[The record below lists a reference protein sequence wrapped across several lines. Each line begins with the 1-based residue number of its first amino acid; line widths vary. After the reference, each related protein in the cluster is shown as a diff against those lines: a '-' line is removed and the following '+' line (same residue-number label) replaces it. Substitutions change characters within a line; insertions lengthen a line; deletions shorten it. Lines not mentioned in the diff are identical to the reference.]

1 MSEQNYWQR
10 TQRRLTRRSLFGVAA
25 GTAGAAALL
34 ACGNRQASSG
44 QASGT
49 SSSSG
54 SQTPKP
60 GGQFN
65 TSQITTPPTLDQ
77 QRNTSGNIGNIVGAV
92 QSRLLAFKTGTD
104 GATTTEN
111 HEVEPDLALSVDSP
125 DAVVWTVKLRPDAK
139 FHNVAPVNG
148 HPVTSED
155 VKTTFVRALG
165 KENPGR
171 GALDMVDDAQI
182 QTPAP
187 DTVVFTL
194 KYPFAQFKAKLASV
208 AYSSIFPRE
217 IATGSYDSA
226 KMPIGSGPFVFDSN
240 QPDVAYTLKKNPA
253 WHFQGRPYV
262 DSIRWAIIPDTGQ
275 QQAQF
280 TGGHLDVV
288 GMVESAPVTPND
300 LTQYKKDNPKA
311 QVVRSD
317 PSSPQLLYFQLG
329 DPASAFQDIRLR
341 RAFSMAIDRD
351 ALNKAVWNNDA
362 EPQFHVHLTQGKWAL
377 HQNELPS
384 DTAQYYKYD
393 PANAKKL
400 LDASGFTDRQFK
412 LLYIVPFQGADYVKV
427 SLALAN
433 MLSQAGIKIQPVQVD
448 YNKDYFG
455 TNGVGIR
462 FGVYDKDSVVCTG
475 ISALD
480 NVDDFLWNYYSTK
493 ATQGISRLKDPT
505 IDDMIAK
512 ARTLVDE
519 NAAVKAYKDVQIYI
533 ADKMYTVA
541 GLPEPNSYILVN
553 PRVQNYQ
560 FSVNHGYG
568 TETFAKLWLN
578 AQ

>member
-1 MSEQNYWQR
+1 MSDPGYWSLR
-10 TQRRLTRRSLFGVAA
+10 KRRLSRRSVIAAAA
-25 GTAGAAALL
+25 GTAGVALAA
-34 ACGNRQASSG
+34 ACGNRQGGASQSSG
-44 QASGT
+44 ASPAT
-49 SSSSG
+49 SAN
-54 SQTPKP
+54 QTPKP

-77 QRNTSGNIGNIVGAV
+77 QRSTSGNIGNIVGAV

-104 GATTTEN
+104 SMVTEN
-111 HEVEPDLALSVDSP
+111 HEVEPDLALTIESP
-125 DAVVWTVKLRPDAK
+125 DAVTWTLKLRTDAK
-139 FHNVAPVNG
+139 FHNIAPVNG

-155 VKTTFVRALG
+155 VKATFTRALG

-171 GALDMVDDAQI
+171 GALDMMDETQI
-182 QTPAP
+182 QTPSP
-187 DTVVFTL
+187 DTVIFKL
-194 KYPFAQFKAKLASV
+194 KYPFAQFKGKLASV

-217 IATGSYDSA
+217 VLAGGYDSA
-226 KMPIGSGPFVFDSN
+226 KTPIGSGPFILDSN
-240 QPDVAYTLKKNPA
+240 QPDVAYILKKNPEYY
-253 WHFQGRPYV
+253 QKGRPYV

-288 GMVESAPVTPND
+288 GMVESAPVVPND
-300 LTQYKKDNPKA
+300 LPAYKKDNPKA

-317 PSSPQLLYFQLG
+317 PSSPQVLYFQLG

-351 ALNKAVWNNDA
+351 ALKKAVWNDDA

-377 HQNELPS
+377 HQNELPAE
-384 DTAQYYKYD
+384 TAPWYKYD

-400 LDASGFTDRQFK
+400 LEASGFADRQFK

-427 SLALAN
+427 SLAVAN
-433 MLSQAGIKIQPVQVD
+433 MLSQAGIKIQAVQVD

-455 TNGVGIR
+455 SNGVGIR

-505 IDDMIAK
+505 VDDMISK
-512 ARTLVDE
+512 ARTLVDDA
-519 NAAVKAYKDVQIYI
+519 AAVKAYKEVQTYI

-541 GLPEPNSYILVN
+541 GLPEPYAYILVN
-553 PRVQNYQ
+553 QRVQNYP

-568 TETFAKLWLN
+568 TETFSKLWFN
-578 AQ
+578 A

>member
-1 MSEQNYWQR
+1 MEELGYWH
-10 TQRRLTRRSLFGVAA
+10 RRARRVSRRVLLGGAA
-25 GTAGAAALL
+25 AGAAAVAA
-34 ACGNRQASSG
+34 ACGNRQGGGSG
-44 QASGT
+44 QSTAG
-49 SSSSG
+49 SSAPSATN
-54 SQTPKP
+54 QTPKP
-60 GGQFN
+60 GGQLSV
-65 TSQITTPPTLDQ
+65 SQITTPPTLDT
-77 QRNTSGNIGNIVGAV
+77 QRSTSGNIGNIVGAV
-92 QSRLLAFKTGTD
+92 QSRLLAFKTGPD
-104 GATTTEN
+104 PQVTEN
-111 HEVEPDLALSVDSP
+111 HEVEPDLALSVESP
-125 DAVVWTVKLRPDAK
+125 DAVTWTLKLRTDAK
-139 FHNVAPVNG
+139 FHNIAPVNG
-148 HPVTSED
+148 HAVTSED
-155 VKTTFVRALG
+155 VKSTFIRAVG

-171 GALDMVDDAQI
+171 GALDMIDETQI

-187 DTVVFTL
+187 DTVVFKL
-194 KYPFAQFKAKLASV
+194 RYPFAQFKGKLASV

-217 IATGSYDSA
+217 VLAGSYDSA
-226 KMPIGSGPFVFDSN
+226 KTPIGSGPFTLESN
-240 QPDVAYTLKKNPA
+240 TPDVAYILKKNPD
-253 WHFQGRPYV
+253 WFQTGRPYV
-262 DSIRWAIIPDTGQ
+262 DSIRWAIIPDPGP

-280 TGGHLDVV
+280 TGGHLDVT

-300 LTQYKKDNPKA
+300 LPAYKKDNPRA

-329 DPASAFQDIRLR
+329 DSASAFQDIRLR

-351 ALNKAVWNNDA
+351 TLNKAVWNNDA

-377 HQNELPS
+377 HQNELPAE
-384 DTAQYYKYD
+384 TAQWYKYD

-400 LDASGFTDRQFK
+400 LDAAGATDRQFK

-433 MLSQAGIKIQPVQVD
+433 MLQAAGIKITAVQVD

-455 TNGVGIR
+455 SNGVGIR

-493 ATQGISRLKDPT
+493 ATQGISKLKDPA
-505 IDDMIAK
+505 IDDMISK
-512 ARTLVDE
+512 ARTLVDDT
-519 NAAVKAYKDVQIYI
+519 AAVKAYKDVQIYI

-541 GLPEPNSYILVN
+541 GLPEPYAYIMVS

-560 FSVNHGYG
+560 FSVKHGYG
-568 TETFAKLWLN
+568 TETFSKLWL
-578 AQ
+578 QG

>member
-1 MSEQNYWQR
+1 V
-10 TQRRLTRRSLFGVAA
+10 LAA
-25 GTAGAAALL
+25 AAGAAGVAVAV
-34 ACGNRQASSG
+34 ACGNRQGGAG
-44 QASGT
+44 QSSGT
-49 SSSSG
+49 SSSSAN
-54 SQTPKP
+54 QTPKP

-65 TSQITTPPTLDQ
+65 ASQITTPPTLDQ
-77 QRNTSGNIGNIVGAV
+77 QRSTSGNIGNIVGAV

-111 HEVEPDLALSVDSP
+111 HEVEPDLALSVESP
-125 DAVVWTVKLRPDAK
+125 DAVTWTVKLRSDAK

-148 HPVTSED
+148 HAVTSED
-155 VKTTFVRALG
+155 VKATFVRALG
-165 KENPGR
+165 KDNPGR
-171 GALDMVDDAQI
+171 GALDMMDETQI
-182 QTPAP
+182 QTPTP
-187 DTVVFTL
+187 DTVVFKL
-194 KYPFAQFKAKLASV
+194 KYPFAPFKAKLASV
-208 AYSSIFPRE
+208 AYSSIFPKE
-217 IATGSYDSA
+217 VAAGGYDSA
-226 KMPIGSGPFVFDSN
+226 KTPIGSGPFMLDSN
-240 QPDVAYTLKKNPA
+240 QPDVAYILKKNPA

-288 GMVESAPVTPND
+288 GMTESAPVTPND
-300 LTQYKKDNPKA
+300 LPAYKKDNPKA
-311 QVVRSD
+311 QVIRSD
-317 PSSPQLLYFQLG
+317 PSSPQVLYFQLG
-329 DPASAFQDIRLR
+329 DPASAFQDVRLR

-351 ALNKAVWNNDA
+351 ALYKAVWNSDA
-362 EPQFHVHLTQGKWAL
+362 EPQFHVTLTQGKWAL
-377 HQNELPS
+377 HQNELPA
-384 DTAQYYKYD
+384 DTAQYYKFD
-393 PANAKKL
+393 PANAKKML
-400 LDASGFTDRQFK
+400 EASGFTDRQFK

-427 SLALAN
+427 SLAVAN

-455 TNGVGIR
+455 SNGQGIR

-505 IDDMIAK
+505 VDDMISK
-512 ARTLVDE
+512 ARTMVDE
-519 NAAVKAYKDVQIYI
+519 NAAVKAYKDVQLYI

-541 GLPEPNSYILVN
+541 GLPEPYNYILVN
-553 PRVQNYQ
+553 SRVQNYQ

-568 TETFAKLWLN
+568 TETFAKVWLN
-578 AQ
+578 A